1 MRCRPAIAGVLQSA
15 TLGGAELPQLLA
27 DRFAS
32 LLEDADDRLLLLF
45 TGQIRSDLLRVPDVT
60 RFVGGLLVRLELRD
74 LCIQLTK
81 LLAQLFWRGVACHSP
96 SSRRSRRARASAR
109 W

>member
-1 MRCRPAIAGVLQSA
+1 MRGSPAIAGVLESA
-15 TLGGAELPQLLA
+15 TLGSAELPQLLA

-45 TGQIRSDLLRVPDVT
+45 TGQIRSDLLRVPDVA

-74 LCIQLTK
+74 LCIQLK
-81 LLAQLFWRGVACHSP
+81 RLLAQLFCGGFACHSP
-96 SSRRSRRARASAR
+96 YSRR
-109 W
+109 